1 MVHGIYHALRL
12 LVEYP
17 LPDYPKSPVI
27 FEGSAQASPFWEP
40 SLACTLLDEVSSSRL
55 PHGGPG
61 PSPGHS
67 AHHSEGLRPCLPWDS

>member
-40 SLACTLLDEVSSSRL
+40 SLACTLLNEVSSSRL
-55 PHGGPG
+55 PQGGPG
-61 PSPGHS
+61 PGHS